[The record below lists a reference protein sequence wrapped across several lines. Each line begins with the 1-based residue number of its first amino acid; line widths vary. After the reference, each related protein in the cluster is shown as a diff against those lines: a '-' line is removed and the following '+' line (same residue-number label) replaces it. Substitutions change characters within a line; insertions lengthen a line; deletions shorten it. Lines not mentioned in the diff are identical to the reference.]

1 MLSVNKPLQACSYN
15 FTTERLTRDLVS
27 FLTPQKPAHLTHIPH
42 SKAHTATSSNRPSKT
57 DNFARIPYLL
67 KTKTT
72 PTKNTAHGARSMGAE
87 LGETDLGHVTVH
99 AQNLLHVSG
108 AATQAERTVLHAV
121 THRHDVIVTYTCRCR
136 YKCTVR
142 ARAAEA
148 GG

>member
-1 MLSVNKPLQACSYN
+1 MLSVNKPLQARSYN
-15 FTTERLTRDLVS
+15 FTTERFTRVIVS
-27 FLTPQKPAHLTHIPH
+27 SLTPQKPAHLTHIPH
-42 SKAHTATSSNRPSKT
+42 SKAHTATSSKNRQLCTHSVLVENQNDVYQKHKT
-57 DNFARIPYLL
+57 RCALN
-67 KTKTT
+67 
-72 PTKNTAHGARSMGAE
+72 GAE
-87 LGETDLGHVTVH
+87 LEETDLGHVTVH

-121 THRHDVIVTYTCRCR
+121 THRHDVIVTYTCRLR